1 MSLRPGTE
9 KFGWTSTLFS
19 AFSSAGPLALE
30 YDTSPI
36 TLKVALAM
44 RTTSSVGL
52 EVDEEL
58 LARLKHARAAGDRGF
73 PRLVVVVLGR
83 EEPAAVLR
91 ATLERIPPALRE
103 LVHEVAVL
111 RETPTGANAHEETPL
126 TSLAWPNLR
135 VLHEPRR
142 YTYGERRKVALAY
155 ACDAGFDF
163 VALLEGN
170 GCTPPEK
177 LPELVSPA
185 LLERR
190 PIVLAIRPLS
200 RAGWATTSGFAQLVR
215 LLLSLLHNAVLGLRL
230 RDWDSSYRVLSTSLL
245 RKLPFRVNADNRVFD
260 TDLLIQC
267 RVLGVPVHQTPLPL
281 FDSGDASD
289 SGLGQQLLSL
299 GAAVGYRLHQLH
311 LVRRGQYLVSDS
323 ERMGYTLKS
332 SSTGS
337 HMQIIEA
344 IAPGARVLDLGCS
357 QGLLASPLRTKGA
370 LVTGVDVLP
379 PDRVGKDLE
388 RYYQQDL
395 EEPLE
400 LPEGRVFDAVVI
412 SDVLE
417 HVREPQ
423 RLLLAARRHL
433 KPDGRLLVSTGNI
446 AIWFYRASLLVGRFE
461 YGPKGILDATHVHLY
476 TRASFRREIENA
488 GFRVLRERVTALPFE
503 VVLRSTGQSRT
514 VGAIAHGYHLL
525 ARLWPGM
532 FAYQFLI
539 EAEATRFYDE
549 LGMFSGKKNGDQ
561 LADDLGRFH
570 RWRHRS

>member
-1 MSLRPGTE
+1 M
-9 KFGWTSTLFS
+9 W
-19 AFSSAGPLALE
+19 
-30 YDTSPI
+30 
-36 TLKVALAM
+36 
-44 RTTSSVGL
+44 TTSSVGL

-58 LARLKHARAAGDRGF
+58 LARLKHARAAGAGGF
-73 PRLVVVVLGR
+73 PRFVVVVLGG
-83 EEPAAVLR
+83 EKPANVLR
-91 ATLERIPPALRE
+91 ATLERIPPVLRE
-103 LVHEVAVL
+103 FVDEVAVL
-111 RETPTGANAHEETPL
+111 RETPTGVDAHDDAPL

-142 YTYGERRKVALAY
+142 YAYGERRKVALAY

-185 LLERR
+185 LLEGR
-190 PIVLAIRPLS
+190 PVVLATRPLS
-200 RAGWATTSGFAQLVR
+200 RAGWATTSGSAQLVR
-215 LLLSLLHNAVLGLRL
+215 LLMSVLHNAVLGLRL
-230 RDWDSSYRVLSTSLL
+230 RDWDSNYRVLSTSLL
-245 RKLPFRVNADNRVFD
+245 RRLPFRVNADDRIFD

-267 RVLGVPVHQTPLPL
+267 RVLGVPIHQVPLPL
-281 FDSGDASD
+281 YDDTDTADSGF
-289 SGLGQQLLSL
+289 GRQLLSV
-299 GAAVGYRLHQLH
+299 GAAMGYRLHQLH
-311 LVRRGQYLVSDS
+311 LVRRGQYLLSDS
-323 ERMGYTLKS
+323 DLAGYTLKR
-332 SSTGS
+332 SSTSS

-344 IAPGARVLDLGCS
+344 IAPRARVLDLGCS
-357 QGLLASPLRTKGA
+357 QGLLASPLRAKRVG
-370 LVTGVDVLP
+370 VTGVDVLP
-379 PDRVGKDLE
+379 ADQVGKDFE
-388 RYYQQDL
+388 AYYQQDL

-423 RLLLAARRHL
+423 RLLRAARRHL
-433 KPDGRLLVSTGNI
+433 KPDGRLFVSTGNI

-503 VVLRSTGQSRT
+503 VVLRSTGQSRL
-514 VGAIAHGYHLL
+514 VAAIAHGYHLL

-549 LGMFSGKKNGDQ
+549 PGTFVGKKNENQ
-561 LADDLGRFH
+561 LPDDVGRFH

>member
-1 MSLRPGTE
+1 
-9 KFGWTSTLFS
+9 
-19 AFSSAGPLALE
+19 
-30 YDTSPI
+30 
-36 TLKVALAM
+36 M

-58 LARLKHARAAGDRGF
+58 LARLKHARAAGDSGF
-73 PRLVVVVLGR
+73 PRLVVVVLGA
-83 EEPAAVLR
+83 ENPTNVLR

-103 LVHEVAVL
+103 LIAEVTVL
-111 RETPTGANAHEETPL
+111 LETPAGVDTHDETPL

-142 YTYGERRKVALAY
+142 YAYGERRKVALAY

-190 PIVLAIRPLS
+190 PVVLAVRPLS
-200 RAGWATTSGFAQLVR
+200 RTGWTTTSRSSQLVR
-215 LLLSLLHNAVLGLRL
+215 LLLSHLHNAVLGLRL
-230 RDWDSSYRVLSTSLL
+230 SDWDSSYRVLSTSLL
-245 RKLPFRVNADNRVFD
+245 RRLPFRVNADDRIFD
-260 TDLLIQC
+260 TDILIQC
-267 RVLGVPVHQTPLPL
+267 RVLGVPVHQIPLPL
-281 FDSGDASD
+281 YDDAEMAD
-289 SGLGQQLLSL
+289 SGLGRQLLSL

-323 ERMGYTLKS
+323 VLTGYTLKR

-344 IAPGARVLDLGCS
+344 VAPRARVLDLGCS
-357 QGLLASPLRTKGA
+357 QGLLAGPLRAKGVR
-370 LVTGVDVLP
+370 VTGVDVLP

-388 RYYQQDL
+388 AYYQQDL

-400 LPEGRVFDAVVI
+400 LPEGRIFDAVVI

-423 RLLLAARRHL
+423 RLLRAARQHL
-433 KPDGRLLVSTGNI
+433 KPDGRLFVSTGNV
-446 AIWFYRASLLVGRFE
+446 ALWFYRASLLVGRFE
-461 YGPKGILDATHVHLY
+461 YGPRGILDATHVHLY
-476 TRASFRREIENA
+476 TRASFRREIEDA

-503 VVLRSTGQSRT
+503 VVLRSTGQSRL
-514 VGAIAHGYHLL
+514 VGAIAQGYHLL

-549 LGMFSGKKNGDQ
+549 PGTLAGKWDGKQ
-561 LADDLGRFH
+561 LADDVGRFH
-570 RWRHRS
+570 RWRHRP